1 MMKLRTFTYLL
12 VPLLLLMGLFTFNIE
27 RTSAQTFGTNWQA
40 QFFNNTTFTA
50 PAVAF
55 ASYPNGLNFN
65 WPTVPT
71 DANGTQLGAVQQDNF
86 SVSFTSSQF
95 FNAGIYDFTMTIDD
109 QVTVLI
115 GGVQVTQQT
124 VPGTYTFAAS
134 FQAANN
140 YSIEVRLVEISQT
153 AIIQFSWVQQGA
165 GVGGTPGVPTATP
178 GPVGPQGNVVN
189 VRGLALRTGPYL
201 GASYVSVLRPEIAY
215 QVLARNEDEG
225 GGYTWYKVNTG
236 ERVGWASGRYLTV
249 TNGTPPIEG
258 TVFDN
263 LSNPPDIGVVAVTRA
278 IMNFR
283 RRPSIRSARI
293 GDLPQ
298 IPWGAEAQL
307 LGRTVQ
313 GGRNFWFLVRYEGR
327 VGWIYAPY
335 VSVRG
340 NLNSVPVY

>member
-1 MMKLRTFTYLL
+1 MKMKNLIYLFI
-12 VPLLLLMGLFTFNIE
+12 PLLLMLGLFTLSIE

-40 QFFNNTTFTA
+40 QFYNNISFTD
-50 PAVAF
+50 PVVAT
-55 ASYPNGLNFN
+55 ASYPNGLNLN
-65 WPTVPT
+65 WQTVPT
-71 DANGTQLGAVQQDNF
+71 DGNNNPLGAVQQDNF
-86 SVSFTSSQF
+86 SVRFTSSQF

-109 QVTVLI
+109 QATVLI
-115 GGVQVTQQT
+115 GGVPVTQPT
-124 VPGTYTFAAS
+124 VPGTYTFSAS
-134 FQAANN
+134 FTSANN
-140 YSIEVRLVEISQT
+140 YSVEVRLVEISQV
-153 AIIQFSWVQQGA
+153 AIMQLQWVQQGA
-165 GVGGTPGVPTATP
+165 VGGTPGAPTATP

-201 GASYVSVLRPEIAY
+201 GASYVSVLRPDIAY

-225 GGYTWYKVNTG
+225 GGYTWYRVNTG
-236 ERVGWASGRYLTV
+236 EREGWTSGRYLTV
-249 TNGTPPIEG
+249 TNGTPPLEG
-258 TVFDN
+258 SVFDN

-293 GDLPQ
+293 ADLPQ

-307 LGRTVQ
+307 VGRTVQ